1 MKTDIPRVLPPRTIW
16 KPQPHWLVTNWPGLM
31 EPTRDESCPSGQCR
45 VPTAPRDGEFPSPGQ
60 KSFLHLYNFNN
71 PRTKTEIS
79 RVYTAPHGVETLTQG
94 TPLLLLIGVREASGL
109 HPIVA
114 TSSAR
119 NIIKCHRILLV
130 TVVQLPAVSNGV
142 SGRRTFNMDQHVRP
156 SLDAA
161 Q

>member
-79 RVYTAPHGVETLTQG
+79 RVYTAPHGVETPTQG
-94 TPLLLLIGVREASGL
+94 TLLSLLIGVREASGPL
-109 HPIVA
+109 PMGA
-114 TSSAR
+114 STSAR
-119 NIIKCHRILLV
+119 KIIKRNRILLV
-130 TVVQLPAVSNGV
+130 TVVQLPAVSHGIA
-142 SGRRTFNMDQHVRP
+142 GRCTFNMDQHVRP
-156 SLDAA
+156 SLDPA
-161 Q
+161 